1 MIPLSATC
9 INNWYFKLAPA
20 CPQPL
25 HTDAVRPKRTTYG
38 DISLILRS
46 CFVFP
51 KLSSISSRNLCSPTI
66 DQAHV
71 LYTSGFQHLP
81 STRRRVHS
89 SLVVYNDKRII
100 IDTEGPKLLLKFLS
114 SGKRVWNIRGT
125 IRHFSVQVKALRC
138 RNFELRDPQIWSSL
152 RPRSR
157 HLNGYR
163 ITVEEPSQ

>member
-71 LYTSGFQHLP
+71 LYTSGFQHP
-81 STRRRVHS
+81 SSTRRRVHS

-100 IDTEGPKLLLKFLS
+100 SIPRVRSCFSNSFLVGSVCGISEELSDISASTSKPCAAGILS
-114 SGKRVWNIRGT
+114 SEIPKRGQAC
-125 IRHFSVQVKALRC
+125 VQ
-138 RNFELRDPQIWSSL
+138 DHDI
-152 RPRSR
+152 
-157 HLNGYR
+157 
-163 ITVEEPSQ
+163 